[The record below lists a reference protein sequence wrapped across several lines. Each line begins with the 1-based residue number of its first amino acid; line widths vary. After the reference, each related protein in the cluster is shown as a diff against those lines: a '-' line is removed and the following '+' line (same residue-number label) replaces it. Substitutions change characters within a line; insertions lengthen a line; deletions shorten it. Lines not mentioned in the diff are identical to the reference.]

1 MNGPACLAA
10 PRRALRFFAILLA
23 ASLLLPASLA
33 FGGVNRWTTSGP
45 FGVPLSSVAI
55 DPTNPETVY
64 AGTGGEV
71 VKSTNGGL
79 SWRTCLE
86 APSGLAIFYSGLAID
101 PLFSSNVY
109 AATNVGVFK
118 STDAG
123 GSWAAIGPPGPNPI
137 AYSVAVDPV
146 TPSTILAGTADGL
159 FKSTDRGVSWSG
171 RLLASKIFSLTLPP
185 QRPSTI
191 FGADLEFGYYYYYA
205 SSLHR
210 STDAGAT
217 WSNHGTGITISP
229 GALAV
234 DPTNPSILYA
244 GSYDRGGVY
253 KSEDSGSTWR
263 RISTN
268 LVSGSVYALVIDPRN
283 TSTFYVA
290 AGNGVYRSTDRGVTW
305 REFNTG
311 LPSYPPVATL
321 AIDPTGTRLHA
332 GTHPFQS
339 AAFVGGVFD
348 YQIFSGALDL
358 SVGPDNKTRLLF
370 TDLDNRAAL
379 RSIDNAGHPTLSD
392 PHGPYSGWQ
401 ARAVADGSDGLTRVL
416 WNNLDGSAALWLRGP
431 TGNLASYTYRP
442 EDRWTAVDVS
452 AGSDGT
458 THLLWTNLDGRA
470 ELTSVAVSGAQVS
483 RATYGPFDG
492 WLARSISTG
501 ADGLTRL
508 LWSNSDG
515 RVGLSLIDAGRIVA
529 THRFA
534 PAPGWTARDVAVATD
549 NQARILFVH
558 ADGRMALW
566 SVDNSGAVTNSGT
579 VYSPPESG
587 QTATRISAGGDG
599 LTRVLWTGPEGAGN
613 LWLMSLDNARQSS
626 FCFRGIFGDSG
637 CGPWDY

>member
-1 MNGPACLAA
+1 MKRPTCFAELQKTVRFAGFLLAAIALAA
-10 PRRALRFFAILLA
+10 PVAFA
-23 ASLLLPASLA
+23 
-33 FGGVNRWTTSGP
+33 GVNRWTTSGP

-71 VKSTNGGL
+71 IKSTNGGL

-86 APSGLAIFYSGLAID
+86 TPSGLAIFYSGLAID

-123 GSWAAIGPPGPNPI
+123 GSWAAIRPPSSNPV
-137 AYSVAVDPV
+137 AYSVAVDP
-146 TPSTILAGTADGL
+146 TNPSTILAGTAGGL
-159 FKSTDRGVSWSG
+159 FKSTNRGGSWSG
-171 RLLASKIFSLTLPP
+171 RLLAASVYSLVFAP

-191 FGADLEFGYYYYYA
+191 YGADFQYSYYYYFT
-205 SSLHR
+205 SQLHR
-210 STDAGAT
+210 STDASAT
-217 WSNHGTGITISP
+217 WSSHGAGILISP

-253 KSEDSGSTWR
+253 KSLDFGSTWR
-263 RISTN
+263 RANSE
-268 LVSGSVYALVIDPRN
+268 LGSSPVLALVIDPRN
-283 TSTFYVA
+283 PSTLYA
-290 AGNGVYRSTDRGVTW
+290 ANSTGVFRSTDGAVTW

-311 LPSYPPVATL
+311 LPSYPPVVSL

-339 AAFVGGVFD
+339 TAFVGGVFD

-379 RSIDNAGHPTLSD
+379 RSIDNAGRPTLSD

-431 TGNLASYTYRP
+431 TENLASYLYRP
-442 EDRWTAVDVS
+442 AAGWTAVDVS
-452 AGSDGT
+452 EGSDGT

-492 WLARSISTG
+492 WLARSISIG

-534 PAPGWTARDVAVATD
+534 PAPGWTARDIAVSSD
-549 NQARILFVH
+549 SQARILFVNASGH
-558 ADGRMALW
+558 MLLW

-587 QTATRISAGGDG
+587 QTATRVSAGGDG
-599 LTRVLWTGPEGAGN
+599 LTRVLWTGPEGAGT
-613 LWLMSLDNARQSS
+613 LWLMSLDNVRQSS
-626 FCFRGIFGDSG
+626 FCFRGSFGDSG